1 MTAPRRPDR
10 PDRPRPEPAR
20 EPAREPLPLVLVP
33 GMLCSPRL
41 FAEQLPELWRYG
53 SVTVADIR
61 HDDSLPALA
70 RRILDGAP
78 PRFALAGLSM
88 GGYIAFEIMR
98 QAGHRVSRLALL
110 DTTARPDTPQ
120 KREGRR
126 SHAALARAGRVGELS
141 DLLFPRY
148 FHDAGADDGT
158 QRAVVRRMAEET
170 GADAYLR
177 QLRAM
182 ADRPDSRP
190 GLAAIRCPTLVLVG
204 ASDEVTPPERAA
216 ELANGIPGARLVTV
230 PECGHLST
238 LDRPREVTRALVSW
252 LQE

>member
-1 MTAPRRPDR
+1 MTAP
-10 PDRPRPEPAR
+10 PRPVHPR
-20 EPAREPLPLVLVP
+20 QEPLPLVLVP

-41 FAEQLPELWRYG
+41 FAEQLPQLWRHG
-53 SVTVADIR
+53 PVMVADIR

-70 RRILDGAP
+70 RRLLGTAP

-88 GGYIAFEIMR
+88 GGYVAFEVMR

-126 SHAALARAGRVGELS
+126 GHAELARAGRLGELS

-148 FHDAGADDGT
+148 FHDPEADDGAR
-158 QRAVVRRMAEET
+158 RALVRLMAEET

-177 QLRAM
+177 QLGAV
-182 ADRPDSRP
+182 ADRPDSRS
-190 GLAAIRCPTLVLVG
+190 GLAAIHCPTLVLVG
-204 ASDEVTPPERAA
+204 ASDGVTPPDRAA
-216 ELANGIPGARLVTV
+216 EIANGIPGARLVTV

-252 LQE
+252 ARDRE